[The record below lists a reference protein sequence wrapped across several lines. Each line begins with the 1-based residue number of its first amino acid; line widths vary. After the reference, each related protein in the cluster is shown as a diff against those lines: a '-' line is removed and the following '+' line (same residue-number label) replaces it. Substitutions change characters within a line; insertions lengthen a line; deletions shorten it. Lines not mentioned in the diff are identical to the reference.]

1 MTCRERIERIF
12 KGELVD
18 CVPFALKGWRIS
30 QCEMERTLRNDGLC
44 IIDSRP
50 VYRTESPNTDTRTI
64 HYTEG
69 GVAYQR
75 TIIKTAKGELSS
87 LSRRVGIHQGAST
100 DWYVEYMFKGPEDY
114 DKILAMI
121 EDQQIVSSYEP
132 FLEAQEQI
140 GNDAYFKTSVPGEP
154 LRDMMYKIM
163 GLESFATEWAERRD
177 RVLEIHKAMGN
188 KVRETVKIAA
198 GSPATIVESAG
209 NYCPEVLGK
218 PRFVEY
224 VVPHWEESAAI
235 LHEGGKLLGC
245 HLDAENR
252 PWMKEIGDSSLDW
265 IEAFT
270 PAPDT
275 SMTVAN
281 AREIWPG
288 KVLFINFPSSVHV
301 AGASVIEET
310 TKRILKDAAPG
321 DRFIIGIT
329 ENVPEERWRESYSI
343 ILRTCNTY
351 GRLPISG

>member
-18 CVPFALKGWRIS
+18 RVPFALKGWRIS
-30 QCEMERTLRNDGLC
+30 QCETERTLRNDGLC

-50 VYRTESPNTDTRTI
+50 VYRIESPNTDTRTI

-69 GVAYQR
+69 GVDYQR
-75 TIIKTAKGELSS
+75 SVIKTAKGELTS
-87 LSRRVGIHQGAST
+87 LSRRVGTHRGAST
-100 DWYVEYMFKGPEDY
+100 SWQLEYMFKGPEDY
-114 DKILAMI
+114 EKILAMI
-121 EDQQIVSSYEP
+121 EDQRVVPSYEP
-132 FLEAQEQI
+132 FLEAREQI
-140 GNDAYFKTSVPGEP
+140 GSDAYFKTGVLGIP
-154 LRDMMYKIM
+154 LHNIMYTIM
-163 GLESFATEWAERRD
+163 GLEGFATEWAERRE
-177 RVLEIHKAMGN
+177 RVLEIHKAMEK
-188 KVRETVKIAA
+188 KVRQIIRIAA
-198 GSPATIVESAG
+198 VSPAAIVQSGG
-209 NYCPEVLGK
+209 NYTPEVLGK
-218 PRFVEY
+218 RRFIEY
-224 VVPHWEESAAI
+224 VLPHWEEAAAI

-275 SMTVAN
+275 SMSVAE
-281 AREIWPG
+281 AREAWPG

-310 TKRILKDAAPG
+310 TKRILKDAVPG

-343 ILRTCNTY
+343 ILRTCNTC
-351 GRLPISG
+351 GRLPIGS